1 MIPRADLHRPFPSFL
16 LLLLALL
23 ATTPALPAQEAE
35 VPSRREVLAA
45 IKTLEER
52 FLSPEAV
59 RAAEVVTR
67 FVELSEDC
75 LVVLDPEAIPW
86 AEDSELG
93 DGDDPGTLLRSLLLA
108 AYFAGNTKAQ
118 LEAGKVEDMPYPGW
132 LFVIRA
138 YKAIQQKTDFVVA
151 SIDELVAMEE
161 KGTLERYARILKAR
175 REAGPDEP
183 ADII

>member
-1 MIPRADLHRPFPSFL
+1 MVNILKTLLRVALVVFVTSAGVRAQAP
-16 LLLLALL
+16 
-23 ATTPALPAQEAE
+23 E

-45 IKTLEER
+45 IATLEDR

-75 LVVLDPEAIPW
+75 LIVLDPEAIPW
-86 AEDSELG
+86 AEDSELAST
-93 DGDDPGTLLRSLLLA
+93 DDRGTMLRSLLLA

-118 LEAGKVEDMPYPGW
+118 LDSGKVEDMPYPGW

-138 YKAIQQKTDFVVA
+138 YQSVQERTEFRIA
-151 SIDELVAMEE
+151 SIEEFIAMEE
-161 KGTLERYARILKAR
+161 KGTLERFARILKAR
-175 REAGPDEP
+175 RNAGPDEP

>member
-1 MIPRADLHRPFPSFL
+1 MVPALKCLFGVAL
-16 LLLLALL
+16 LLLVTSAGVR
-23 ATTPALPAQEAE
+23 AQTPE

-45 IKTLEER
+45 IATLEER

-75 LVVLDPEAIPW
+75 LILLDPEAIPW
-86 AEDSELG
+86 AEDSELTRA
-93 DGDDPGTLLRSLLLA
+93 DDPEDMLRSLLLA

-118 LEAGKVEDMPYPGW
+118 LDSGKVEDMPYPGW

-138 YKAIQQKTDFVVA
+138 YKSIQEKTEFRIE
-151 SIDELVAMEE
+151 SIEQFIAMEE
-161 KGTLERYARILKAR
+161 QGTLERFARILKAR
-175 REAGPDEP
+175 RDAGPDEP
-183 ADII
+183 AEII

>member
-1 MIPRADLHRPFPSFL
+1 MVNILKTLLRVALVLFVTSAGVRAQAP
-16 LLLLALL
+16 
-23 ATTPALPAQEAE
+23 E

-45 IKTLEER
+45 IATLEDR

-75 LVVLDPEAIPW
+75 LIVLDPEAIPW
-86 AEDSELG
+86 AEDSELASA
-93 DGDDPGTLLRSLLLA
+93 DDRGTMLRSLLLA

-118 LEAGKVEDMPYPGW
+118 LDSGKVEDMPYPGW

-138 YKAIQQKTDFVVA
+138 YQSVQERTEFRIA
-151 SIDELVAMEE
+151 SIEEFMAMEE
-161 KGTLERYARILKAR
+161 KGTLERFARILKAR
-175 REAGPDEP
+175 RNAGPDEP

>member
-1 MIPRADLHRPFPSFL
+1 MIPLPRLIL
-16 LLLLALL
+16 GLAL
-23 ATTPALPAQEAE
+23 ATCLWIAGAAAQSPE

-45 IKTLEER
+45 ISTLEER
-52 FLSPEAV
+52 FLSAEAI

-86 AEDSELG
+86 AEESEIT
-93 DGDDPGTLLRSLLLA
+93 DASDPETMLRSLLLA

-118 LEAGKVEDMPYPGW
+118 LESGKVEDMPYPGW
-132 LFVIRA
+132 VFVIRA
-138 YKAIQQKTDFVVA
+138 YKAIQEKTEFVVP
-151 SIDELVAMEE
+151 SIDELVEMEE

-175 REAGPDEP
+175 RDAGPDEP
-183 ADII
+183 AEII

>member
-1 MIPRADLHRPFPSFL
+1 MASSRPSLLSWVL
-16 LLLLALL
+16 LLLLTA
-23 ATTPALPAQEAE
+23 AGASAQSPE

-45 IKTLEER
+45 IATLEDR
-52 FLSPEAV
+52 FLSPEAI

-75 LVVLDPEAIPW
+75 LIVLDPEAIPW
-86 AEDSELG
+86 AEDGEITDSE
-93 DGDDPGTLLRSLLLA
+93 DPETMLRSLLLA

-118 LEAGKVEDMPYPGW
+118 LDSGKVEDMPYPGW

-138 YKAIQQKTDFVVA
+138 YKSIQEKTAFSIA

-175 REAGPDEP
+175 RDAGPDEP

>member
-1 MIPRADLHRPFPSFL
+1 MAQALKS
-16 LLLLALL
+16 LLAMALVLL
-23 ATTPALPAQEAE
+23 VTGAGLRAQTPE

-45 IKTLEER
+45 IATLDER

-75 LVVLDPEAIPW
+75 LIVLDPEAIPW
-86 AEDSELG
+86 VDDAEVSRA
-93 DGDDPGTLLRSLLLA
+93 DDPETLLRSLLLA

-118 LEAGKVEDMPYPGW
+118 LDSGKVEDMPYPGW

-138 YKAIQQKTDFVVA
+138 YRSIQEKTAFRIA
-151 SIDELVAMEE
+151 SIEEFIAMEE
-161 KGTLERYARILKAR
+161 KGTLERFARILKAR
-175 REAGPDEP
+175 RDAGPDEP

>member
-1 MIPRADLHRPFPSFL
+1 MVNILKTLLRVALVLFVTSAGVRAQAP
-16 LLLLALL
+16 
-23 ATTPALPAQEAE
+23 E

-45 IKTLEER
+45 IATLEDR

-67 FVELSEDC
+67 FVELI
-75 LVVLDPEAIPW
+75 VLDPEAIPW
-86 AEDSELG
+86 AEDSELASA
-93 DGDDPGTLLRSLLLA
+93 DDRGTMLRSLLLA

-118 LEAGKVEDMPYPGW
+118 LDSGKVEDMPYPGW

-138 YKAIQQKTDFVVA
+138 YQSVLERTEFRIA
-151 SIDELVAMEE
+151 SIEEFIAMEE
-161 KGTLERYARILKAR
+161 KGTLERFARILKAR
-175 REAGPDEP
+175 RNAGPDEP